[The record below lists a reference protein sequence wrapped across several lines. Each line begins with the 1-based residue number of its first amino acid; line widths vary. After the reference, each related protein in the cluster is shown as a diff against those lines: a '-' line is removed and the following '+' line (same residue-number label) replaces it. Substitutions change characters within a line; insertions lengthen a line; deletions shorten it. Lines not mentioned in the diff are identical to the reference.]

1 MDQTK
6 AQEDL
11 LFIRKMIEKTRK
23 SFETYWRFLLFWGV
37 LLILA
42 LVVMHVLVYFEK
54 FDWIWIDWIA
64 FSVVGVAGQSVM
76 VIGDRKR
83 IRVKTYAQ
91 QIAAHLCFSAG
102 IAYGITGLLFPLCRV
117 YHVGVISL
125 VVAVI
130 TGILL
135 FTLGGILEYR
145 FLKIGGLLWLISAA
159 AMVFIH
165 WHYRSLI
172 FIPLILITY
181 LIPGFR
187 MYWLHLRDR
196 SHG

>member
-1 MDQTK
+1 MDQTQ

-11 LFIRKMIEKTRK
+11 LFIRNMIEKTRK
-23 SFETYWRFLLFWGV
+23 SFGTFWRFLIFWGV

-42 LVVMHVLVYFEK
+42 LVAMHVLVYFEK
-54 FDWIWIDWIA
+54 FDLIWIDWIA
-64 FSVVGVAGQSVM
+64 FTVVGVVGQLVM
-76 VIGDRKR
+76 VIGDGRR

-91 QIAAHLCFSAG
+91 QTVAHLCFSAG

-145 FLKIGGLLWLISAA
+145 FLKIGGILWLVSSAG
-159 AMVFIH
+159 MVFIH

-187 MYWLHLRDR
+187 MYKGYLREG